1 MEKQDMTILEASRAL
16 GYTKNAVKY
25 QAAKLGDGE
34 IYKDETGVLRITAAG
49 LDALAAK
56 MGKKGA
62 NQQTTAQ
69 EPDNNRETT
78 DQQPTNNRQNAEQQ
92 PAKNQQTTTKEPAN
106 NHQKTTSEQAENRG
120 DSQLYEALLR
130 TVETLEAQLRIK
142 DVQIES
148 LTRLLDQQQHLQAA
162 QIQALKAPASDE
174 HPEET
179 HQKEPVKDE
188 TPSSTPTPRRGI
200 FGLFRKKDDS

>member
-34 IYKDETGVLRITAAG
+34 VYKDDSGVLRITPAG
-49 LDALAAK
+49 LEALEAR
-56 MGKKGA
+56 MGKKGPNQATTGKEPA
-62 NQQTTAQ
+62 NNQ
-69 EPDNNRETT
+69 ETT
-78 DQQPTNNRQNAEQQ
+78 TQQ
-92 PAKNQQTTTKEPAN
+92 PANNRQTTTKEPDN
-106 NHQKTTSEQAENRG
+106 NHQKITSEQAENRG
-120 DSQLYEALLR
+120 ESQLYEALLR

-162 QIQALKAPASDE
+162 QIQALKAPAADEQPESD
-174 HPEET
+174 P
-179 HQKEPVKDE
+179 QKEPAKEE
-188 TPSSTPTPRRGI
+188 TPHSAPRRGI
-200 FGLFRKKDDS
+200 FGLFRRKDDSV